1 MKKTAIAAAFLAVS
15 IMLAACATKTTNPNT
30 SVSSASVSEETT
42 TETTTGETTTT
53 SEAPAKSVPENPNL
67 FGNPDEASKTE
78 RGVMKSADVETAWIS
93 DLYCYTSVIEWVDY
107 SPIVAGSE
115 LTVEFL
121 ISDETMVGQT
131 IKLYIFDKN
140 DEYAW
145 DTSLAVAEFEGS
157 ACNTVIGYEYWCK
170 TDLPSDI
177 ATGDYTLVVVR
188 GDGTVDSMV
197 DIEIVNSVDEASN
210 FEYID

>member
-15 IMLAACATKTTNPNT
+15 IMLAACSTKPTAPNT
-30 SVSSASVSEETT
+30 PISSAPVSEETT
-42 TETTTGETTTT
+42 SETTTGETTTVV
-53 SEAPAKSVPENPNL
+53 AAKRVPENPNL

-78 RGVMKSADVETAWIS
+78 KGVMKSADVESAWIN
-93 DLYCYTSVIEWVDY
+93 DLFCYESVIEWVAY

-121 ISDETMVGQT
+121 INDETMAGET
-131 IKLYIFDKN
+131 IKLYIFEKN

-145 DTSLAVAEFEGS
+145 DTGLAVATFDGG
-157 ACNTVIGYEYWCK
+157 ACNTVSGHEYWCK
-170 TDLPSDI
+170 TVLPTGI

-188 GDGTVDSMV
+188 SDGTVDSMV
-197 DIEIVNSVDEASN
+197 DIQIVNSVDEASDYD
-210 FEYID
+210 YID